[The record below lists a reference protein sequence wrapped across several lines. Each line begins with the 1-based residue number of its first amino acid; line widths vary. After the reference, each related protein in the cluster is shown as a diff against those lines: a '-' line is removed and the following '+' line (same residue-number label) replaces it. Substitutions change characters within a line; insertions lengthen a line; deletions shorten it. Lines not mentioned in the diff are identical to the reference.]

1 MNINK
6 LTWIGFSVFFSVLMF
21 FYGIKFLQDETFQQ
35 SNFTFNVIFNN
46 LQGLDVSD
54 DVKMLGKRIGRVTGT
69 RIIGQKIAAELT
81 IDNSFAFKIPI
92 DSEIEITQNDIMGGK
107 YISIYPGKDNNKFIL
122 DNETIAGK
130 NAEVVSLTKD
140 VGDLARRLSETFG
153 GEQKQQ
159 IKNTISDIEST
170 ANQLEEFISINKNI
184 ITDEDKNNL
193 HELLSNINSISLN
206 LSTLIGD
213 ESENLKKSIDNF
225 NIFME
230 KVPNMS
236 IEIDATLSDLSQI
249 IANINSGKGS
259 LSKLIN
265 REELYD
271 NVNGLTRSR
280 PVTINGFKVGQ
291 VSNIAFNPTE
301 NGNLI
306 VEIALEEGHVLNPY
320 MLKSD
325 YS

>member
-6 LTWIGFSVFFSVLMF
+6 LTWIGFSVFFSVLIF
-21 FYGIKFLQDETFQQ
+21 FYGIKFLQDESFQQ
-35 SNFTFNVIFNN
+35 SNFTFNVIFND

-81 IDNSFAFKIPI
+81 IDNTFAFKIPI
-92 DSEIEITQNDIMGGK
+92 DSEIEITQSDIMGGK

-140 VGDLARRLSETFG
+140 IGDLAKRLSETFG

-159 IKNTISDIEST
+159 IKNTISSVEST
-170 ANQLEEFISINKNI
+170 ASQLEEFISINKDI
-184 ITDEDKNNL
+184 ITDQDKENL
-193 HELLSNINSISLN
+193 HDLLENINSISSNLN
-206 LSTLIGD
+206 TLIGD
-213 ESENLKKSIDNF
+213 ESENLKQSIENF

-236 IEIDATLSDLSQI
+236 TEIDATLSDLSEI

-271 NVNGLTRSR
+271 NVNGLILDARSLLDD
-280 PVTINGFKVGQ
+280 VKQ
-291 VSNIAFNPTE
+291 NPAKYLRAWFE
-301 NGNLI
+301 
-306 VEIALEEGHVLNPY
+306 A
-320 MLKSD
+320 KKK
-325 YS
+325 